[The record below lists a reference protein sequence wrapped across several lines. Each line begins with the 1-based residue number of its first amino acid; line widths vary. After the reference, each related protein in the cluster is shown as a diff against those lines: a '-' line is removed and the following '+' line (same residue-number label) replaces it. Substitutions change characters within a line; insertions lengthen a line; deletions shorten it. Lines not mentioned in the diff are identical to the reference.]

1 MNMKSIIL
9 IFTFLFASAWTIESQ
24 TVVKLWGD
32 HPGNKKMKRT
42 ELLVYRADSLHNSGV
57 SVIICPGGSYCYLG
71 MNHEGRQVAEWL
83 RSKGVNAFV
92 LYYRVGMFGN
102 HYPSMIEDL
111 QKALVWVKAHADTFA
126 LQKNKVG
133 VMGFSAGG
141 HLVGTSGIYYNHNY
155 LRSLGENADEET
167 LRPAFIA
174 MIYPVVSMQDSIAHH
189 KSRRNLLTKHYT
201 NSLRDSMS
209 LELNV
214 HKNMPPVF
222 LIQCRDDKTVDY
234 HNAEAFHNALNRAEV
249 QNYYKLYSK
258 GNHGFGM
265 KPKGPEWNNR
275 FISWLQ
281 SIKILR

>member
-1 MNMKSIIL
+1 MKMKPAIL
-9 IFTFLFASAWTIESQ
+9 TLFFLLVTVWSIESQ
-24 TVVKLWGD
+24 TVIKLWGD
-32 HPGNKKMKRT
+32 HPDNRKMKRT
-42 ELLVYRADSLHNSGV
+42 ELLVYRADSLHNSGA

-71 MNHEGRQVAEWL
+71 MNHEGRQVAKWFQS
-83 RSKGVNAFV
+83 RGINAFV

-102 HYPSMIEDL
+102 HYPSMIQDL
-111 QKALVWVKAHADTFA
+111 QKALVWVKSHADAFA

-155 LRSLGENADEET
+155 LQTLGEKANAET
-167 LRPAFIA
+167 LRPAFVA
-174 MIYPVVSMQDSIAHH
+174 MIYPVVSMQDSIAHR

-222 LIQCRDDKTVDY
+222 MIQCRDDETVDY
-234 HNAEAFHNALNRAEV
+234 RNAEVFHKALDKAGV
-249 QNYYKLYSK
+249 QNYYKLYPT

-265 KPKGPEWNNR
+265 KPKGPEWNNS
-275 FISWLQ
+275 FITWLQ
-281 SIKILR
+281 SIKILQ